1 MREVQIITVKACP
14 DEQQVANTV
23 VRTWITSVP
32 GLGLYFLV
40 VRVKILLH
48 MQHMKYTIYTL
59 YVYIKYVYT
68 VQKHWLYLK

>member
-1 MREVQIITVKACP
+1 MREVEIIKVKACP

-48 MQHMKYTIYTL
+48 MQHMKYTIHTL